1 MPIRPDQLEPALRK
15 PGRFWVVAGD
25 EPLLIEESVDQV
37 RTALRA
43 QGFAQREQMHADGS
57 FEWDSLAGE
66 VASPSL
72 FAELR
77 LLEIRCPGALDA
89 KAAAALSQA
98 AGAAGDDVALL
109 VIAGAHDSRVRKTKW
124 FSNLDSTAQVVYAWR
139 VGTDE
144 APAWISKR
152 LQARGLR
159 ADRAAVEA
167 IAACSEGH
175 LLAAAQLVDQLKALM
190 GNNGESVT
198 AERVWELGA
207 DMARFDPFSLMD
219 RVFAGDAS
227 GALRAARQLRRDGTE
242 LPAITGGLAFVVRQ
256 WHAAQRA
263 YARSGDVTSAA
274 RSGGVFGPRARHL
287 GQALRRGRAGQVQA
301 LLRWLAEIDTAA
313 KQGQGNAA
321 WDELLTWCSV
331 ASGAVSPGFLPRA
344 LCKT

>member
-1 MPIRPDQLEPALRK
+1 MPLRPDQLESALQK

-25 EPLLIEESVDQV
+25 EPLLIEESAD
-37 RTALRA
+37 ALRA
-43 QGFAQREQMHADGS
+43 ALRSQGFAQREQFHAEGG
-57 FEWDSLAGE
+57 FEWDGLANE
-66 VASPSL
+66 CASPSL
-72 FAELR
+72 FAEQR
-77 LLEIRCPGALDA
+77 LLEVRTSGALDA
-89 KAAAALSQA
+89 KAAAALQQAFSA
-98 AGAAGDDVALL
+98 AGEDVALL

-124 FSNLDSTAQVVYAWR
+124 FSNLDQVAQVIYAWR
-139 VGTDE
+139 VGAEE
-144 APAWISKR
+144 APAWINKR
-152 LQARGLR
+152 LKSRGLR

-167 IAACSEGH
+167 IAGCSEGH
-175 LLAAAQLVDQLKALM
+175 LLAAAQMVDQLKALV
-190 GNNGESVT
+190 GREEQTVT
-198 AERVWELGA
+198 AEQVWELGA

-219 RVFAGDAS
+219 RVFAGDGG

-274 RSGGVFGPRARHL
+274 KSGGVFGPRARHL
-287 GQALRRGRAGQVQA
+287 GRALQRSRAGQVQG

-321 WDELLTWCSV
+321 WDDLLTWCSV

-344 LCKT
+344 LCKI